1 MNWLLYTVIA
11 IFVFSAF
18 FFASWQKHRILRA
31 LKQYREGLE
40 KLFSKAEPYYPGFAF
55 RMKLIRWLSKG
66 EYEEYYFDDGSA
78 HIRTGDGF
86 EEIVDIAEIERRK
99 RGLDVS
105 DTHGFVTH
113 KHDDRN
119 VF

>member
-66 EYEEYYFDDGSA
+66 EYENALANYIADQLDPHDGSSGDMITHLNGPVSIVGCQLFA
-78 HIRTGDGF
+78 QDHGVYGTG
-86 EEIVDIAEIERRK
+86 
-99 RGLDVS
+99 
-105 DTHGFVTH
+105 H
-113 KHDDRN
+113 
-119 VF
+119 